1 MSLRIVLPHEN
12 IPFLQAPPA
21 ELEFEP
27 RSMRLQV
34 HVFILLWACTFQPSC
49 IHDMWY
55 LLSESSHCPCPCI
68 CVYVCVHMCAHTC
81 MHVSSY
87 AHVHVCAP
95 VYGCI
100 CTYVICERGVQ
111 RSMLGIFLGLSLLS
125 CHYCCFGLVF
135 SFIFVSVWSA

>member
-1 MSLRIVLPHEN
+1 MSLRIALPHEN

-49 IHDMWY
+49 IHDMWH

-68 CVYVCVHMCAHTC
+68 CVCAYVCTHVHACL
-81 MHVSSY
+81 SSY

-95 VYGCI
+95 VYRCI
-100 CTYVICERGVQ
+100 CTCVICERGCQ
-111 RSMLGIFLGLSLLS
+111 RSVLGVSSSVTLYLLVIIAVLDLFLVL
-125 CHYCCFGLVF
+125 F
-135 SFIFVSVWSA
+135 A